1 MSAVKSFTRRTNHEH
16 EAQTVPLLVS
26 SAVRTHGVARIFGN
40 PRLAAIRTVDLVQLI
55 AIGMCFGVALTT
67 LVTFL
72 RRPRDRQ
79 V

>member
-1 MSAVKSFTRRTNHEH
+1 MDTRRKLFPFWF
-16 EAQTVPLLVS
+16 PLLFGLMGVS
-26 SAVRTHGVARIFGN
+26 RIFGN

-72 RRPRDRQ
+72 RCPRVGGRA
-79 V
+79 

>member
-1 MSAVKSFTRRTNHEH
+1 MSTRRKLFPFWF
-16 EAQTVPLLVS
+16 PLLFGLMGVS
-26 SAVRTHGVARIFGN
+26 RIFGN